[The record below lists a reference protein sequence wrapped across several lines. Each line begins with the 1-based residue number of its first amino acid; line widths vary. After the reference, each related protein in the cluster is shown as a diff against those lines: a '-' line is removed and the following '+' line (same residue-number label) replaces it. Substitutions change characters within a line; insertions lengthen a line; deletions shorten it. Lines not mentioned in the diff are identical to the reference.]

1 MDIVVIIVQWLD
13 KLEPENPEKL
23 PEEKVSLDHHFK
35 KSFQFLLELSID
47 LYIMNIVSRKQFSI
61 NTIA

>member
-23 PEEKVSLDHHFK
+23 PEEKVSLDHFK
-35 KSFQFLLELSID
+35 KSFQGANYLQLVFLE
-47 LYIMNIVSRKQFSI
+47 F
-61 NTIA
+61 